1 LIRHV
6 LIVLLACLVATTASA
21 QDRNAKIRALMEAQ
35 GLLDTMQQQMTAGR
49 ERART
54 MGKQM
59 MDNVMRDLIPDEAT
73 KAKLSQASTE
83 FIDASRS
90 PMTAADFVAMWSQ
103 AYGSKFSDAELDGL
117 LAYYRSPL
125 AQKEVQVTREALTQV
140 SERVQAQYRPILDAA
155 VAHYVERLKA
165 IVTDCHCAKQ

>member
-1 LIRHV
+1 
-6 LIVLLACLVATTASA
+6 
-21 QDRNAKIRALMEAQ
+21 
-35 GLLDTMQQQMTAGR
+35 
-49 ERART
+49 
-54 MGKQM
+54 
-59 MDNVMRDLIPDEAT
+59 
-73 KAKLSQASTE
+73 
-83 FIDASRS
+83 
-90 PMTAADFVAMWSQ
+90 MTAADFVAMWSQ